1 MSYSRFRFAKIKNH
15 KVDDN
20 FLERLGEGMLKF
32 GVQNIEP
39 RRFGFRVVKKEK
51 DHLWARFVK
60 ERIRKDPVLTRTN
73 DESKESH
80 RVAHFKYVFIFPNG
94 LIAYETLRITKSDIF
109 EAIVASWQKVKK
121 SNESDIEIITK
132 DEFEPKLL
140 KEFYNESKMVNY
152 ISVKE
157 IGKKPPNPHPPKK
170 FYKEITTDIGA
181 DAERLDIKAK
191 SRRKGNL
198 KDINLLEEGIIPLS
212 QIEKINAIDE
222 ENFAFEIDRKG
233 VVSSFTPDNNED
245 KKREKILKL
254 IKRAINY
261 LKD

>member
-132 DEFEPKLL
+132 HYVPWLIVLPLYGDNQPGRKQNHNRKRRYHDRQKYLYIRKTL
-140 KEFYNESKMVNY
+140 HAVYGLYSIQPWGQIRSKNETRRT
-152 ISVKE
+152 
-157 IGKKPPNPHPPKK
+157 P
-170 FYKEITTDIGA
+170 
-181 DAERLDIKAK
+181 LDPF
-191 SRRKGNL
+191 SLFQPR
-198 KDINLLEEGIIPLS
+198 
-212 QIEKINAIDE
+212 
-222 ENFAFEIDRKG
+222 
-233 VVSSFTPDNNED
+233 
-245 KKREKILKL
+245 
-254 IKRAINY
+254 
-261 LKD
+261 